1 MIKREHP
8 TFNHK
13 EFGYEK
19 LSHFLDGFPQ
29 IKIEYD
35 EEMLIKLSQFLSN
48 KI

>member
-1 MIKREHP
+1 MIKKEHP

-19 LSHFLDGFPQ
+19 LSHFLDGFPE

-35 EEMLIKLSQFLSN
+35 EDKLVAYASLIK
-48 KI
+48 